1 MIMEGTSST
10 TFWSAVSIITAAM
23 GGIFFVFIAHSA
35 EPKHSEAAHEKDVTS
50 IQIEVARVEENVS
63 HNSRV
68 LEELKVDLRTLRI
81 EQANANREI
90 LDAINS
96 HSRN

>member
-1 MIMEGTSST
+1 MESTNNT
-10 TFWSAVSIITAAM
+10 TFWSAISIITAAI

-63 HNSRV
+63 HNTRV

-81 EQANANREI
+81 EQANSSREI
-90 LDAINS
+90 LDAIKS
-96 HSRN
+96 RSRN

>member
-35 EPKHSEAAHEKDVTS
+35 EPKHSEAAHEKDVTA

-68 LEELKVDLRTLRI
+68 LEELKVDLRTLRV

>member
-1 MIMEGTSST
+1 MEGTSST